1 MAGEREVEM
10 EMEVCSFFLFY
21 LFFIFLFFW
30 GVVLGMGTVNRA
42 QVLFV
47 IIGY

>member
-1 MAGEREVEM
+1 MAGEREV
-10 EMEVCSFFLFY
+10 CSFLSFFSLFCLFLF
-21 LFFIFLFFW
+21 L

-42 QVLFV
+42 HVLFV